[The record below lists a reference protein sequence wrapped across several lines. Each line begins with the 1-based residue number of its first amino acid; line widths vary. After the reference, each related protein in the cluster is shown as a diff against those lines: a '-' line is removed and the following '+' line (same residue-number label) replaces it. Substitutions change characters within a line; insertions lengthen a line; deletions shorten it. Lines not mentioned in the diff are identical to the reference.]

1 MKTITI
7 TAASLAILASG
18 CTGIPVGTL
27 NNQSSFGHS
36 YVDNQSA
43 QMAYATKERLKNLGT
58 AFSNAVPS
66 MVNFE
71 FNKSNLDAEAQ
82 RVLSL
87 QAAWIKK
94 HPGVRFSV
102 LGHTDLVG
110 SNGYNRSLGLRRARN
125 AVNYLVSRG
134 VNRHQLSALVSKGES
149 QPLIASGGPERLNRR
164 AVTGV
169 TGFMQNNRGTGMDGK
184 RALIVYNEYVT
195 DEGSEIVA
203 QGE

>member
-27 NNQSSFGHS
+27 NNQSVFGQS

-58 AFSNAVPS
+58 AFTNAVPS

-71 FNKSNLDAEAQ
+71 FNKSNLDSEAQ
-82 RVLSL
+82 RVLNL

-102 LGHTDLVG
+102 FGHTDLVG
-110 SNGYNRSLGLRRARN
+110 SAGYNRSLGLRRAKN

-149 QPLIASGGPERLNRR
+149 QPLIAAGGPERLNRR